1 MTLILSSAFLFACPK
16 AEEKKTEPAK
26 TPEKAPVTKTEQPAA
41 AGSSD
46 ASCIGAWSAA
56 GDISK
61 VSIAGKAFDLQG
73 AKATETTNDPDDQTV
88 LGVIANIK
96 EDTPENLKNITAIL
110 EFFKAEKVDAIVV
123 DGDLGE
129 TEAQIKTVLTPI
141 AAMDLPVFV
150 IIGNLEKK
158 ADFNNAVKAVN
169 ATRSN
174 VINLNFT
181 RMVVLDDAVLVSM
194 PGYYDKSYLHAG
206 EEGCNYKASDVE
218 ATKAI
223 IQAAGTTKPVVLI
236 SHGPPRQDG
245 VDGIDRMSPGET
257 NVGDAELAKLI
268 RDSGV
273 KFGVFANIQEAGGR
287 GTNVAGNSLVGE
299 GKLADELLLNPGP
312 ADAVA
317 WKMNDRTESVGMA
330 ATMTVKGKQASF
342 KLLRLQ
348 AAAQ

>member
-1 MTLILSSAFLFACPK
+1 MLSTASLVACPK
-16 AEEKKTEPAK
+16 AEEKKTVEPEK
-26 TPEKAPVTKTEQPAA
+26 KEPEKAPVVKTETAA

-46 ASCIGAWSAA
+46 PSCIGAWSVG
-56 GDISK
+56 GDIAK
-61 VSIAGKAFDLQG
+61 ISIAGKTFDHQG
-73 AKATETTNDPDDQTV
+73 AQLTETSNDPDDQTV
-88 LGVIANIK
+88 IGVIANIK
-96 EDTPENLKNITAIL
+96 EDTPENLKNITSIL
-110 EFFKAEKVDAIVV
+110 NFFKAEKVDAIVV

-129 TEAQIKTVLTPI
+129 TEAQIKAVLTPI
-141 AAMDLPVFV
+141 AALDLPVFAIV
-150 IIGNLEKK
+150 GNLEKK
-158 ADFNNAVKAVN
+158 ADFNNAVKAVA

-174 VINLNFT
+174 LVNLSFV
-181 RMVVLDDAVLVSM
+181 RLVQLDDVVLVSM

-206 EEGCNYKASDVE
+206 EEGCNYKTADVE

-223 IQAAGTTKPVVLI
+223 ITAAGNTKPVVLI
-236 SHGPPRQDG
+236 SHGPPRQEG

-257 NVGDAELAKLI
+257 NVGDPDLAKLI

-273 KFGVFANIQEAGGR
+273 KFGIFSNIQEAGGR
-287 GTNVAGNSLVGE
+287 GTNVAGSSLVGE

-330 ATMTVKGKQASF
+330 ATMTIKGKQASF
-342 KLLRLQ
+342 KIHRV